1 MIWRCD
7 NSCASVAL
15 QYQLFEMG
23 RQRFVFL
30 LASDVCCDAYEFRGT
45 SAYPVTHA
53 EFRTS
58 FEFVVTFYCN
68 FLG

>member
-1 MIWRCD
+1 MNWRSD
-7 NSCASVAL
+7 NSCVSVVL
-15 QYQLFEMG
+15 QYWLFELG
-23 RQRFVFL
+23 RQRVVFL
-30 LASDVCCDAYEFRGT
+30 SVPDVCYDGYEFRGT

-58 FEFVVTFYCN
+58 FKFVVTFYCN